1 MGGDQGIPG
10 WALALLVIPALCG
23 FAGMIA
29 TARGLGKPP
38 EQRRKLFLT
47 GAALTI
53 VAGALFLIILGV
65 LA

>member
-1 MGGDQGIPG
+1 MSGDKGIPG
-10 WALALLVIPALCG
+10 WALALLVIPAVCG

-29 TARGLGKPP
+29 TARGLNKPAD
-38 EQRRKLFLT
+38 QRRGYFLT
-47 GAALTI
+47 GAALTV